1 MPYYVWRRNGK
12 IVGYD
17 YSPTPRP
24 APAIEITDDEAKELG
39 IYVQPP
45 TQGQEPDPVEPAQEP
60 KPEPVELAQTD
71 IDLMANAY
79 REGVNEA

>member
-45 TQGQEPDPVEPAQEP
+45 TQGQEPDPVEPAQ
-60 KPEPVELAQTD
+60 TD

>member
-1 MPYYVWRRNGK
+1 MPYYVWKRNGE

-24 APAIEITDDEAKELG
+24 APAIEISDDEAKELG

-45 TQGQEPDPVEPAQEP
+45 TLEPE
-60 KPEPVELAQTD
+60 PEPVEPAQTD
-71 IDLMANAY
+71 IDLMAGAY

>member
-1 MPYYVWRRNGK
+1 MPYYVWKRNGK

-24 APAIEITDDEAKELG
+24 APAIEISDDEAKELG

-45 TQGQEPDPVEPAQEP
+45 TQEPE
-60 KPEPVELAQTD
+60 PEPVEPPKTD
-71 IDLMANAY
+71 IDRMADAY